1 MSIVIDIII
10 IGIIL
15 ACIFF
20 GYKRG
25 LIGVAFKILSFIIA
39 LVISLILFKPISNYI
54 IKNTQIDDNIKDYIV
69 QVIEG
74 KEDTASEEK
83 KEKSENTPA
92 VIMDYINT
100 SIEQAT
106 KEAKSNVA
114 EVVSENITVTIINA
128 AIILLLFIILRI
140 ILIFV
145 KILSD
150 AIAELPI
157 IKQFNAT
164 GGIIYGILQG
174 FLIVFVVLGVIS
186 MFIPVP
192 ALQNAINDSFVG
204 SFLYNNNLLLKIF
217 F

>member
-1 MSIVIDIII
+1 MSILVDIII
-10 IGIIL
+10 IGIL
-15 ACIFF
+15 FLCIFF

-39 LVISLILFKPISNYI
+39 LVVSLILFKPVSNYI
-54 IKNTQIDDNIKDYIV
+54 IKNTQIDDNIKSYIV

-74 KEDTASEEK
+74 QEDTASKEE
-83 KEKSENTPA
+83 KEKSDNTPA

-128 AIILLLFIILRI
+128 AVILLLFIVLRI
-140 ILIFV
+140 VLIFV

-157 IKQFNAT
+157 IKQFNTT
-164 GGIIYGILQG
+164 GGILYGIVQG
-174 FLIVFVVLGVIS
+174 FLIIFVVLGVIS
-186 MFIPVP
+186 MFIPIP
-192 ALQNAINDSFVG
+192 AIQSAINDSFIG